1 MGNYFAFNGISCSY
15 AGVVLKESLGMMIP
29 AQRGEEVAVAGRD
42 GKLWIDEN
50 AADSMDK
57 TLQIWIPPTSDILFV
72 RNWLRG
78 SGRLKLE
85 EGSLYSY
92 DARISGMIDYLP
104 LNGGGGWSANVP
116 VSLSP
121 YATLDEEAVITVA
134 NGATVKSTAP
144 VRTYVRLLL
153 QGSGDAVINMGNR
166 QITLPGISNGTV
178 IDGVAREAY
187 IGSTLRSGDM
197 EGEWPYLDPGETV
210 ITYSGGVSSLKI
222 GAQWPAI

>member
-1 MGNYFAFNGISCSY
+1 MGNYFSFNGISCSY

-57 TLQIWIPPTSDILFV
+57 ILQIWIPPTSDILFV

-85 EGSLYSY
+85 KDSLYSY
-92 DARISGMIDYLP
+92 DARISEMIDYLP

-116 VSLSP
+116 VSLAP
-121 YATLDEEAVITVA
+121 YATLDKESVFSVA
-134 NGATVKSTAP
+134 SGTTIKSTAP
-144 VRTYVRLLL
+144 VRTYVRLVL
-153 QGSGDAVINMGNR
+153 QGSGDAIVNLGRR
-166 QITLPGISNGTV
+166 QITLPNISNNTV

-197 EGEWPYLDPGETV
+197 AGEWPYLDPGETV
-210 ITYSGGVSSLKI
+210 ITYSGGISSLEI
-222 GAQWPAI
+222 GAQWPVI